1 MNAFTDENENYE
13 NTPHDEE
20 EDPYVNIRADLTP
33 NTGIQILLSSDVANK
48 GNVIDAYEKTKDEIE
63 SKVVEYLTDKYVGKY
78 LIFRDDDGS
87 RQTDEYIAFKIIMES
102 TPEDKIYHVLVDS
115 GAIKM
120 RPVVTKGTNTFSL
133 SPPVLVFLV
142 EDPDPDSDINE
153 RNAILKVRRE
163 RNKNQRDLRKY
174 RPYGGST
181 KKKYQTRRVI
191 KHKNIIKSTYKHRKQ
206 NISKKSKKNKR
217 SKSKKI

>member
-13 NTPHDEE
+13 NTSHDEE

-153 RNAILKVRRE
+153 RNARLKDRRE
-163 RNKNQRDLRKY
+163 KNKTKRALRLY
-174 RPYGGST
+174 TPYGGT
-181 KKKYQTRRVI
+181 KKKYNTIRVI